1 MNATCPALLFLDLVI
16 LIISDE
22 DKLMKVTKPRGKE
35 LKIDRKM
42 FRFVTC
48 RRHELGLMFG

>member
-48 RRHELGLMFG
+48 RRD